1 MDIELLSRMVGDL
14 ILSHDSVGLPGLGSF
29 VAEIAPA
36 SFSDRGYTIN
46 PPYRRL
52 SFYSGYPSDD
62 VLASRYAESNG
73 IGLPEAKAIIS
84 DYAAQMKQVLHSH
97 RTVIFPGLGR
107 LRATKDGTLF
117 FVADEGLDIFPD
129 GFTLEPV
136 SLKSHDESAEAVA
149 QAVSHISELIA
160 SQTIPPSDTQSAPKP
175 ESKPATP
182 SDLQP
187 VAAPEPIAAP
197 EPQPAPEPESPS
209 APVPDPEHIPVLPG
223 GVPGTP
229 RTHVPVNF
237 TGRRRR
243 RWWIPVVATIG
254 AAAVLLG
261 AFAVLGRLAPD
272 FVDRLLYT
280 PEELEIL
287 NY

>member
-14 ILSHDSVGLPGLGSF
+14 ILGHDSVGLPGLGSF

-52 SFYSGYPSDD
+52 SFYAGYPSDD

-160 SQTIPPSDTQSAPKP
+160 SQTIPPSDTQSAP
-175 ESKPATP
+175 
-182 SDLQP
+182 
-187 VAAPEPIAAP
+187 
-197 EPQPAPEPESPS
+197 EPESPS
-209 APVPDPEHIPVLPG
+209 APVPDSEHIHVLPG
-223 GVPGTP
+223 EVPETP